1 MINYRQ
7 VRDDVVWLA
16 MGLDPDTS
24 GRFICPACKG
34 GSHREVSLL
43 VTRIQSRKVQY
54 KCFRAS
60 CEFAGT
66 SYFKPSLVGNQ
77 IPMHGVTYTHREREF
92 REPTRALTDVERDF
106 ITDKFGLRF
115 GNYWI
120 VDDIRIY
127 EDGSRYVL
135 PVMGSYDVI
144 GYIGYSFTKSPKAL
158 TFKEKQIEPFV
169 GRFWPINPKYTW
181 VTVIVE
187 DWWSAAKVAQA
198 GVRALCLNGV
208 HLSWETAVGLGV
220 ERRDVVLALDS
231 GTLPLMLKYKRMY
244 GGLWQS
250 CTIWELDKDLKY
262 EQEETIINALRT
274 GKTSFVSRDS
284 ESGVI

>member
-1 MINYRQ
+1 MYSNRTAGFLVLTSSISKIELKAAV
-7 VRDDVVWLA
+7 VRSGSL
-16 MGLDPDTS
+16 GLKKIWP
-24 GRFICPACKG
+24 RL
-34 GSHREVSLL
+34 VSA
-43 VTRIQSRKVQY
+43 IAFS
-54 KCFRAS
+54 
-60 CEFAGT
+60 
-66 SYFKPSLVGNQ
+66 
-77 IPMHGVTYTHREREF
+77 
-92 REPTRALTDVERDF
+92 
-106 ITDKFGLRF
+106 
-115 GNYWI
+115 
-120 VDDIRIY
+120 
-127 EDGSRYVL
+127 
-135 PVMGSYDVI
+135 GSYDVI